1 MFCQT
6 LNAKPGPMSLSKSVR
21 AYCQLMKKCGFTD
34 SGDDT
39 TTDGAS
45 GTSDTQALTMPA
57 KLP

>member
-1 MFCQT
+1 
-6 LNAKPGPMSLSKSVR
+6 
-21 AYCQLMKKCGFTD
+21 MKKRGFTD

-45 GTSDTQALTMPA
+45 GTSDAQALAMPA

>member
-1 MFCQT
+1 
-6 LNAKPGPMSLSKSVR
+6 MSLSKSVR

-45 GTSDTQALTMPA
+45 DTQALTMPA